1 MLGEINAALSA
12 VHSVF
17 KIVLLAL
24 IYILAVRPLLGWIAQ
39 MEISVRSG
47 RPIAR
52 ASPPPPGAE
61 TPGAPGAEFLPP
73 AAEFPSP
80 AKTPGEI
87 EEEEAQKVIDA
98 VYEFVSESPGK
109 TADLLRSWV
118 KEG

>member
-1 MLGEINAALSA
+1 MLGEIHPALSA

-17 KIVLLAL
+17 KIIFLVL
-24 IYILAVRPLLGWIAQ
+24 IYTLVARPFLGWITQ
-39 MEISVRSG
+39 MEIRVRNG
-47 RPIAR
+47 RPIER

-61 TPGAPGAEFLPP
+61 TPGAEFLPP
-73 AAEFPSP
+73 AAEFPPS

>member
-1 MLGEINAALSA
+1 MLGEIQSALSA

-17 KIVLLAL
+17 KIIFLVL
-24 IYILAVRPLLGWIAQ
+24 IYTLVARPFLGWITQ
-39 MEISVRSG
+39 MEIRVRNG
-47 RPIAR
+47 RPIER

-61 TPGAPGAEFLPP
+61 TPGAPGTEFLPP